1 MADINIPL
9 NVTGLW
15 VMGLFGA
22 AAFVLVALMVVNQ
35 WKKLFGRRPPLDEQ
49 LSILDKSLRKDMR
62 SGDAAVE
69 KQIESLRVEVGG
81 KFDELAETRE
91 VHSLQI
97 ARSFEGISKKLD
109 EQTSVLTV
117 SAEKRTEATNEKI
130 SDLRV
135 AIGKLDER
143 TKKL

>member
-1 MADINIPL
+1 
-9 NVTGLW
+9 
-15 VMGLFGA
+15 LFGA

-62 SGDAAVE
+62 AGDAAVE